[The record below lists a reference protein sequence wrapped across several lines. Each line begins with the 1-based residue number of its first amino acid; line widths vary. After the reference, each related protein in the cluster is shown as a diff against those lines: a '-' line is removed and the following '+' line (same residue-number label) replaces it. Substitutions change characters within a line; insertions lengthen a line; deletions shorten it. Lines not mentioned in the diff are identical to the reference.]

1 MPSNTFAYRAAICL
15 IWALALWH
23 SWICRGLFVDGF
35 AFLVQIV
42 TYEWFFDFYPPRLYA
57 MIAGQ
62 LGKEINRH
70 ADGIGNRLVLQ
81 INHARQKV
89 EKVLL
94 GEDPF
99 MVGRTDPIRHF
110 SG

>member
-1 MPSNTFAYRAAICL
+1 MPSNTFVYRAAIAL

-35 AFLVQIV
+35 AFLVQIA

-62 LGKEINRH
+62 IPVMMAVILGVTDLH
-70 ADGIGNRLVLQ
+70 WLARLLSFGFFGLPT
-81 INHARQKV
+81 I
-89 EKVLL
+89 
-94 GEDPF
+94 F
-99 MVGRTDPIRHF
+99 
-110 SG
+110 